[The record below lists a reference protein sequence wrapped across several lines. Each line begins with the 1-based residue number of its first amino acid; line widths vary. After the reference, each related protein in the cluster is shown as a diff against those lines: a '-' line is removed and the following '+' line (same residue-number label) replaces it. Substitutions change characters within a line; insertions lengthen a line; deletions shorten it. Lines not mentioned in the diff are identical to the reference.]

1 MVTRGGQIGARRNRY
16 NEQRRRREAAAKA
29 AAQNAKF
36 YDILSGAGRP
46 PSRPTGGTSKQ
57 GRPIGIRSGSTG
69 WVSTQVWTGK
79 HSSDFRPQPIMRT
92 KWEYQYQTGTDM
104 VVIGKRGYGPGIV
117 DARIEW
123 KGEED
128 WKRKINA
135 AYWGKAALEREAKIK
150 QQQIGPGFTIGLHW
164 KDSGVKAGK
173 RASALKAQAQKN
185 EDERERK
192 LKAGVVTP
200 GEPEFGGGVGNE
212 DKAPGSAH
220 ANIIAYVKSGLLR
233 EEEIAQKKLEDM
245 GVETSSQSYARE
257 LSASLA
263 TGKPTSWSKTTYKK
277 DKKEKSFDGDWQ
289 NYWKNVNEDYIYD
302 PSTAL
307 TTTASSKDYQKQL
320 QAMLEFEQ
328 KKKTKAPLSEA
339 TKKILTEKFGITT
352 FVTDKDGASIYDIS
366 KHGLGYKPTPGGT
379 QTKVDNFSYTYLQ
392 GEKSKIE
399 AAIKSKKDKGAK
411 VPAQLKKELKDINK
425 RIKDVGY
432 SPVTQ
437 DPRIGMKAVDPNQQK
452 IDIVKAELKFVNE
465 ELYKAKRLRNTSYIV
480 KYPNL
485 TSIEELETK
494 QGDLRE
500 QLTTLTIGE
509 APTLAGVTREAFIR
523 SELDKVDTVIK
534 RKEGWSE
541 QKIAEEKNKKVYE
554 RKEKIAYLKD
564 TLGKEGVA
572 HLNPEQIEPYFEQYK
587 KQEKE
592 VRDDVRG
599 MYMQQLNPAS
609 KLTMTK
615 DAKIAM
621 GMVDDEGYTLLDN
634 TSAERQ
640 QQVRLQTDK
649 YRQLYQGNQDAIT
662 QFQPDLD
669 EPGKNTLIRYR
680 GRIRKTQAYIPE
692 GEKRIQ
698 TAKDRLK
705 PLQEAKRESNE
716 KYSAYV
722 KQINQRQKEAER
734 KYESGD
740 ITQAIN
746 PASGQPIANTHS
758 LTSIYDRSF
767 GEELRTFADKR
778 EKLRYELAVAELKYE
793 QERKDLSVLKEQLE
807 FMKKSEKES
816 RRKSLS
822 TNRGGSPG
830 RSGGYAAY
838 QGASRGSPA
847 GMSGR
852 SRMRQYGSGRGGVQ
866 SQRTRA
872 GYVRLGGLV

>member
-16 NEQRRRREAAAKA
+16 NEQQKRREAAAKA

-57 GRPIGIRSGSTG
+57 GRPIGIRSGSSG

-104 VVIGKRGYGPGIV
+104 VVIGNRGYGPGIV

-123 KGEED
+123 KGEDD
-128 WKRKINA
+128 WNRKINA

-150 QQQIGPGFTIGLHW
+150 QEQIGPGFTIGLHW
-164 KDSGVKAGK
+164 KDSGSKTAK
-173 RASALKAQAQKN
+173 RASALKAQAQKD

-200 GEPEFGGGVGNE
+200 GDPSFGGGVGNE

-220 ANIIAYVKSGLLR
+220 ANIMAYVKSGLLR

-245 GVETSSQSYARE
+245 GVETSSQAYARE
-257 LSASLA
+257 LSASLT
-263 TGKPTSWSKTTYKK
+263 TGKPISWGKTTYKK
-277 DKKEKSFDGDWQ
+277 DKKETSFDGDWQ
-289 NYWKNVNEDYIYD
+289 EYWKNVNEDYIDD

-307 TTTASSKDYQKQL
+307 TSTASSKDYQKQL

-328 KKKTKAPLSEA
+328 KKKTKTPLSES
-339 TKKILTEKFGITT
+339 TKKILTEKFGINT
-352 FVTDKDGASIYDIS
+352 FVTDKDGASIYDTS
-366 KHGLGYKPTPGGT
+366 LGFKPTPGGN
-379 QTKVDNFSYTYLQ
+379 NFSYTYLQ

-399 AAIKSKKDKGAK
+399 AAIKSKKDKGVN
-411 VPAQLKKELKDINK
+411 VPDKLKKELKDINK

-432 SPVTQ
+432 SPVAQ
-437 DPRIGMKAVDPNQQK
+437 DLRIGMKSVDPNQQK
-452 IDIVKAELKFVNE
+452 IDTVKAELKFVNE
-465 ELYKAKRLRNTSYIV
+465 ELYKAKRLRNTSYDI

-494 QGDLRE
+494 KGDLQE

-541 QKIAEEKNKKVYE
+541 QKIAEEKNKKTYE

-564 TLGKEGVA
+564 TLGIEGVA
-572 HLNPEQIEPYFEQYK
+572 HLNPEQIEPYFDKYK
-587 KQEKE
+587 KQETE

-609 KLTMTK
+609 KITMTK
-615 DAKIAM
+615 EAKIAM
-621 GMVDDEGYTLLDN
+621 GIVDDEGYTLLDN

-649 YRQLYQGNQDAIT
+649 YRQLYQGNQEAIL
-662 QFQPDLD
+662 QFQPDLE
-669 EPGKNTLIRYR
+669 EPGKYTLIRYR
-680 GRIRKTQAYIPE
+680 GRIKKTQAYIPE

-698 TAKDRLK
+698 AAKDRLK
-705 PLQEAKRESNE
+705 PIQDAKRKSNE

-746 PASGQPIANTHS
+746 PSSGQPIANTHS

-793 QERKDLSVLKEQLE
+793 QERKDLSVLKEQLAS
-807 FMKKSEKES
+807 MKKAEKES

-838 QGASRGSPA
+838 QGTSRGSPA

-866 SQRTRA
+866 RQRTRA